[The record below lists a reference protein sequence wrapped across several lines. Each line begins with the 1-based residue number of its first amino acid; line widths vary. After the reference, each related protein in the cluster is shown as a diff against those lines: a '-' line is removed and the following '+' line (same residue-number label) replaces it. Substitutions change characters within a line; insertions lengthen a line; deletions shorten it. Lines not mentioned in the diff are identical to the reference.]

1 MTPQLVTIEVD
12 QNTALTLERLKEKAF
27 AQGVTVDSLI
37 RPLVENGSNEL
48 TEERPLYATA
58 SPQELAQA
66 YLDWVNSHDREAP
79 GLTLEDVSRESI
91 YEDRW

>member
-1 MTPQLVTIEVD
+1 MTSQTVTIEVD
-12 QNTALTLERLKEKAF
+12 QNTALALERLKEKAS

-37 RPLVENGSNEL
+37 HLLVENGSSGL
-48 TEERPLYATA
+48 SEERPLYETA

-66 YLDWVNSHDREAP
+66 YLDWVNSHNREAP

>member
-1 MTPQLVTIEVD
+1 MTPQMVTVEVD
-12 QNTALTLERLKEKAF
+12 QNTALALQRLKEKAF

-37 RPLVENGSNEL
+37 NPLFENGSSL
-48 TEERPLYATA
+48 KEERPLYETA

-66 YLDWVNSHDREAP
+66 YLDWVNSHDRKAP

>member
-1 MTPQLVTIEVD
+1 MATQMVTVEVD
-12 QNTALTLERLKEKAF
+12 PNTALALERLKEKAF

-37 RPLVENGSNEL
+37 SPLVENGGKL
-48 TEERPLYATA
+48 KEERPLYETA

-66 YLDWVNSHDREAP
+66 YLDWVNSHDWNAP

-91 YEDRW
+91 YEDRC